1 MCAADGQAKVQ
12 HKPPIADAALEKVY
26 ESGVFSTDHPKS
38 LLNKVF
44 FEIMLCFCRRGR
56 QNLRQLKRS
65 DFVVKT
71 DSTGAKFVSK
81 VVDELTK
88 NHREDDEAE
97 EGGIMYA
104 TGGPFCPV
112 ASFEKYLQHLNPQNE
127 FLFQRPKKKL
137 TPDSVWYDNM
147 VVGECSLGEMMKQII
162 IKASRTVKG
171 LHKSFHSS
179 YGRNNSRQIWVRS
192 LPHHVPQWS

>member
-1 MCAADGQAKVQ
+1 MNEEFSEANKVFTARCVQLKKDGQAKVQ
-12 HKPPIADAALEKVY
+12 HKKVY

-44 FEIMLCFCRRGR
+44 FEIMLCFCRCGH
-56 QNLRQLKRS
+56 QNLHQLKMS

-81 VVDELTK
+81 VVDELIK
-88 NHREDDEAE
+88 NHREVDEAE
-97 EGGIMYA
+97 EGGIMYD

-112 ASFEKYLQHLNPQNE
+112 ASFERYLQHLNPQNE

-137 TPDSVWYDNM
+137 TPDSDVWYDNM
-147 VVGECSLGEMMKQII
+147 VVGKRSLGEMMKQIS
-162 IKASRTVKG
+162 K
-171 LHKSFHSS
+171 
-179 YGRNNSRQIWVRS
+179 
-192 LPHHVPQWS
+192 

>member
-1 MCAADGQAKVQ
+1 MNEEEFSEANKVFVAKCVQLKKYGQAKVQ
-12 HKPPIADAALEKVY
+12 YKPPIADADLKKVY
-26 ESGVFSTDHPKS
+26 ESGVYSTDHPKS
-38 LLNKVF
+38 LLNKAS
-44 FEIMLCFCRRGR
+44 FEIMLCFCRRGH

-104 TGGPFCPV
+104 TEGPFCPV
-112 ASFEKYLQHLNPQNE
+112 GSFEKYL
-127 FLFQRPKKKL
+127 
-137 TPDSVWYDNM
+137 
-147 VVGECSLGEMMKQII
+147 
-162 IKASRTVKG
+162 
-171 LHKSFHSS
+171 
-179 YGRNNSRQIWVRS
+179 
-192 LPHHVPQWS
+192 